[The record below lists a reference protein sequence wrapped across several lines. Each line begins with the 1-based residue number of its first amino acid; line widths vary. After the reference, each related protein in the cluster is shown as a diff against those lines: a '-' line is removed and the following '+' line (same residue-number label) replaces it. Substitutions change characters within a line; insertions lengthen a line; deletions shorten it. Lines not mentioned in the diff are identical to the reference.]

1 MMSRLIRERRH
12 WMAVLAQSHPEALER
27 CCTPLKLT
35 PDYQLLRPT
44 QIGLVQL
51 QARMEVTGGRFMLG
65 DMTISRAA
73 VQLKDGTCGY
83 SYVIGR
89 NREHAERCAWL
100 DALLQTKAASSRLW
114 DSVIVPL
121 HQQQQVQRA
130 HQQDEVAASR
140 VNFFTLV
147 RGE

>member
-1 MMSRLIRERRH
+1 MSSLTRERRQ
-12 WMAVLAQSHPEALER
+12 WMAVLAQSSADVLER
-27 CCTPLKLT
+27 QCKPLKLK

-51 QARMEVTGGRFMLG
+51 QGRMEVTGARFMLG
-65 DMTISRAA
+65 DMTVSRAA

-89 NREHAERCAWL
+89 NRVHAERCAWL
-100 DALLQTKAASSRLW
+100 DALLQTEEVSARLW
-114 DSVIVPL
+114 DKVVIPL
-121 HQQQQVQRA
+121 HEQLQAQRA
-130 HQQDEVAASR
+130 HQHDDVAASR

>member
-1 MMSRLIRERRH
+1 MSSLIRDRRH
-12 WMAVLAQSHPEALER
+12 WMAVLAQSRPETLKR
-27 CCTPLKLT
+27 CCKSLKLT
-35 PDYQLLRPT
+35 PDYQRLRPT

-51 QARMEVTGGRFMLG
+51 QARMEVTGGRFMVG
-65 DMTISRAA
+65 DMTVSRAA

-100 DALLQTKAASSRLW
+100 DALLQTNGATSQLW

-121 HQQQQVQRA
+121 HQQQQAQCA
-130 HQQDEVAASR
+130 QQQDEVAASR